1 MIQTRVDNQRVLD
14 ALNGLMKHAQDVR
27 PALQDMGEYFIE
39 STKRRFA
46 TKTAPDGTRWEDN
59 SSVTE
64 ERKGKN
70 DPLIGE
76 SRRLSNEIHY
86 RATATTLE
94 WGSSLVYA
102 GMQQFGG
109 LKAAYPHLWGNIPK
123 REFLGMSSEDEA
135 MALEIL
141 QEHLAEPLEGGGP

>member
-14 ALNGLMKHAQDVR
+14 ALNGLMKRSQDAR

-46 TKTAPDGTRWEDN
+46 TKTAPDGSKWRDN
-59 SSVTE
+59 SPVTI
-64 ERKGKN
+64 ERKGRN

-76 SRRLSNEIHY
+76 SRRMSNEIHY

-94 WGSSLVYA
+94 WGSSLVYFA
-102 GMQQFGG
+102 MQQNGG
-109 LKAAYPHLWGNIPK
+109 LKSAYPHLWGNIPA
-123 REFLGMSSEDEA
+123 RQSLGLSSEDEI

-141 QEHLAEPLEGGGP
+141 QEHLAEPLQNGP

>member
-1 MIQTRVDNQRVLD
+1 MIQTRVDNQRALD

-64 ERKGKN
+64 DRKGKN

>member
-14 ALNGLMKHAQDVR
+14 ALNGLMKRGQDVR

-46 TKTAPDGTRWEDN
+46 TKTAPDGTRWKENAD
-59 SSVTE
+59 VTAL
-64 ERKGKN
+64 RKGH
-70 DPLIGE
+70 DDELIGE
-76 SRRLSNEIHY
+76 SGRLANEIHY

-94 WGSSLVYA
+94 WGSSLAYA
-102 GMQQFGG
+102 GMQQNGG
-109 LKAAYPHLWGNIPK
+109 LKAAYPHLWGDIPA
-123 REFLGMSSEDEA
+123 RPFLGISSEDEA

-141 QEHLAEPLEGGGP
+141 QEHLAEPLQNGP

>member
-14 ALNGLMKHAQDVR
+14 ALNGLMKRAGDVR
-27 PALQDMGEYFIE
+27 PALQDMGEHFIE

-46 TKTAPDGTRWEDN
+46 TKTAPDGSTWRGN
-59 SSVTE
+59 APVTE
-64 ERKGKN
+64 ARKGKN
-70 DPLIGE
+70 DPLIDE
-76 SRRLSNEIHY
+76 SRRLANEIHY
-86 RATATTLE
+86 RPTANSLE

-109 LKAAYPHLWGNIPK
+109 LKAAYPHLWGNIPA
-123 REFLGMSSEDEA
+123 RPFLGMSSEDEA

-141 QEHLAEPLEGGGP
+141 QEHLAEPLQNGP

>member
-1 MIQTRVDNQRVLD
+1 MIRTQVDNQRVLD
-14 ALNGLMKHAQDVR
+14 ALNGLMKRAGDVR

-39 STKRRFA
+39 STKRRF
-46 TKTAPDGTRWEDN
+46 TSKTAPDGTRWEDN
-59 SSVTE
+59 SAVTE
-64 ERKGKN
+64 AHKGRN

-76 SRRLSNEIHY
+76 SRRLANEIHY
-86 RATATTLE
+86 RATATSLE

-109 LKAAYPHLWGNIPK
+109 LKAAYPHLWGNIPA
-123 REFLGMSSEDEA
+123 RPFLGMSSEDEA

>member
-1 MIQTRVDNQRVLD
+1 MIQTKVDNQRVLG
-14 ALNGLMKHAQDVR
+14 ALNGLMKRAGDVR

-46 TKTAPDGTRWEDN
+46 SKVGPDGNNWEDN
-59 SSVTE
+59 ADQTVL
-64 ERKGKN
+64 RKGRN

-76 SRRLSNEIHY
+76 SRRLANEIHY
-86 RATATTLE
+86 RASATSLE

-109 LKAAYPHLWGNIPK
+109 LKAAYPHLWGNIPA
-123 REFLGMSSEDEA
+123 RPFLGMSSEDEA

-141 QEHLAEPLEGGGP
+141 QEHLAEPLIGGGQ